1 MSIVPVARIKLAYD
15 PRLVADVVWAAF
27 DDRKSFAFPGRWIPS
42 RLHFSASLAVTNG
55 VVGSE
60 AEAAEQLET
69 GFAIGSTIINGRVSS
84 IAETEHAGLI
94 YNLTS

>member
-1 MSIVPVARIKLAYD
+1 MNP
-15 PRLVADVVWAAF
+15 PAF
-27 DDRKSFAFPGRWIPS
+27 TSALRS
-42 RLHFSASLAVTNG
+42 RSTNG

-60 AEAAEQLET
+60 AEAVEQLET
-69 GFAIGSTIINGRVSS
+69 GFAIGLTIINGRVSS